1 MIFDTIKKIISTRRS
16 IRKFKPEQINDNEL
30 LEILELAT
38 WAPSA
43 GNTQSWDLI
52 LIKDPEKKRA
62 LARAALS
69 QSFIKKSSRVVVV
82 CANFSRSG
90 RVYGRRGVN
99 MYVYQDTAALI
110 QNLLLLLHAKGWG
123 AVWVGAF
130 KDQEVAEILEI
141 DIGNDNVKPV
151 AIIPIGFPER
161 SPNPPKRIPLNEIL
175 HLESFGKLY
184 K

>member
-1 MIFDTIKKIISTRRS
+1 MEFDTLKKIISSRRS
-16 IRKFKPEQINDNEL
+16 MRKFKPEQIDENEL
-30 LEILELAT
+30 IEILKIAT

-52 LIKDPEKKRA
+52 LIKDQDKKRA

-69 QSFIKKSSRVVVV
+69 QSFIKKSSHVVVV

-90 RVYGRRGVN
+90 RVYGKRGIN
-99 MYVYQDTAALI
+99 MYVYQDTAALV
-110 QNLLLLLHAKGWG
+110 QNLLLLIHAKGWG

-130 KDQEVAEILEI
+130 KGREVAEILEI
-141 DIGNDNVKPV
+141 NIEKDNVKPV
-151 AIIPIGFPER
+151 AIIPIGYPVR
-161 SPNPPKRIPLNEIL
+161 DPNPPKRIPLNEIL